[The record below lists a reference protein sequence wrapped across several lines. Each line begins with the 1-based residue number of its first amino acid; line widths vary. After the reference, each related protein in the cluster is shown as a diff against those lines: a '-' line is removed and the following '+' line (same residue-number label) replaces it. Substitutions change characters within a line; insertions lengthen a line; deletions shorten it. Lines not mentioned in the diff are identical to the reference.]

1 MDKPAL
7 PETDPAG
14 IDNDTTK
21 EYILKQTDVA
31 GVETLTW
38 EEPSIENSYSWI
50 DYAGSVSEVIS
61 RSNVNNIRTVRIR
74 IKVKEIVEDSSEE
87 FITVFRE
94 VIVDNSTGTT
104 IYTDIIYNNNE
115 ADRVEITRR

>member
-1 MDKPAL
+1 M
-7 PETDPAG
+7 
-14 IDNDTTK
+14 
-21 EYILKQTDVA
+21 
-31 GVETLTW
+31 
-38 EEPSIENSYSWI
+38 
-50 DYAGSVSEVIS
+50 
-61 RSNVNNIRTVRIR
+61 
-74 IKVKEIVEDSSEE
+74 KEIVEDSSEE